1 MEEITLRAA
10 TAADVETLG
19 SIYIDA
25 VQTIGPQCY
34 STAGIAAWQR
44 WPTDSPDEF
53 RQRVLAGHTLIA
65 EVEGEPAAFA
75 EFTPPDH
82 LDFLYTC
89 GRFARRGLAERL
101 HRRLESIARESGAS
115 LLRTEASLLSRP
127 AFAKFGYEVLEIED
141 VERFGET
148 FRRYRMRKLL
158 RAAPPATAP
167 LAACR
172 AGYDAAFANP
182 PKVAAGEVVQLIE
195 KDPNHP
201 GWFKGRTATGESG
214 YFPVAW
220 FAIAGSDA
228 TAMRDYD
235 ARELTVRVGDLV
247 GIVEIE
253 SSWARVMKPSGEVG
267 WVPAE
272 VAPAQG

>member
-89 GRFARRGLAERL
+89 GRFARRGLALRGAVL
-101 HRRLESIARESGAS
+101 ATFIRSFARRLNEGALHGFTS
-115 LLRTEASLLSRP
+115 H
-127 AFAKFGYEVLEIED
+127 
-141 VERFGET
+141 
-148 FRRYRMRKLL
+148 
-158 RAAPPATAP
+158 
-167 LAACR
+167 
-172 AGYDAAFANP
+172 
-182 PKVAAGEVVQLIE
+182 VV
-195 KDPNHP
+195 
-201 GWFKGRTATGESG
+201 G
-214 YFPVAW
+214 
-220 FAIAGSDA
+220 
-228 TAMRDYD
+228 
-235 ARELTVRVGDLV
+235 
-247 GIVEIE
+247 
-253 SSWARVMKPSGEVG
+253 
-267 WVPAE
+267 
-272 VAPAQG
+272 AQHQNT